1 MRVLLCSP
9 KYFDV
14 TESDPQ
20 NKHMDPNDRPNL
32 KLAIQQHDR
41 LVGLY
46 DHLGLEVYLISPAP
60 NLVDMTFAA
69 NLGVIVGNK
78 AVLSNF
84 TPLRRRLETD
94 YYGPCLASLGY
105 QIFRLPE
112 GLFFEGAGDAILY
125 KGKILCGYGFRTS
138 HSALKLVERLL
149 ETEVV
154 PLKLKLPGRGK
165 RILYHLDTAGI
176 FMEEAGKIIL
186 CREALTRD
194 ALRRLE
200 KLADIIPA
208 DFRDADNLALNAVV
222 IPKSEIRFD
231 KRSLKDD
238 SVKNLK
244 AALAFWPRI
253 KGAVITSSLAS
264 KGLRRQIEECGYFPI
279 FIDLDQF
286 LKAGGGAFCL
296 TKIL

>member
-138 HSALKLVERLL
+138 HSALKLVER
-149 ETEVV
+149 
-154 PLKLKLPGRGK
+154 
-165 RILYHLDTAGI
+165 ILYHLDTAGI

-200 KLADIIPA
+200 KLADIVPA

-238 SVKNLK
+238 SVENLK

-253 KGAVITSSLAS
+253 KGAVVTSGLAS

-279 FIDLDQF
+279 FVDLDQF